1 MSLAVFYS
9 IVITLIGIQ
18 IKSISF
24 LLRSINEM
32 LCLVLVVMSKAF
44 AATTGQRKRCRVK
57 QVLFDHLYS
66 MIGILND
73 LECDIKTTLQT
84 PDCVWWDLIHEY
96 NRKTFP
102 LFKKHVTKQDKHAQ
116 STSIAHVEKFS
127 SFTFVLCQNSRSRKY
142 DTHAIVRQKAFWRVW
157 RICLLITNNT
167 KTLKIHYMVDFTF
180 VSCFLVLSITL
191 PLMLLNYEMTLII
204 EFVVLFGLHLLCNDI
219 YSNVH
224 YIVPILYIIFKI
236 LQIFQ
241 IFKPGNSKSYK
252 MVDEISRWKSKIKIP
267 MWIWGRCISCTTYC
281 FCLLN
286 WTSTYCVVPLIEFQR

>member
-1 MSLAVFYS
+1 M
-9 IVITLIGIQ
+9 
-18 IKSISF
+18 
-24 LLRSINEM
+24 
-32 LCLVLVVMSKAF
+32 LVVMSKTF

-142 DTHAIVRQKAFWRVW
+142 DTHAIVRQKALWRVW
-157 RICLLITNNT
+157 RICLLITNNI

-191 PLMLLNYEMTLII
+191 PLTSFNYEMTLII
-204 EFVVLFGLHLLCNDI
+204 EFFVVHGLHLFCNDI
-219 YSNVH
+219 HPNVH
-224 YIVPILYIIFKI
+224 QIVSIVYIIFKI
-236 LQIFQ
+236 SSQQ
-241 IFKPGNSKSYK
+241 FK
-252 MVDEISRWKSKIKIP
+252 II
-267 MWIWGRCISCTTYC
+267 
-281 FCLLN
+281 
-286 WTSTYCVVPLIEFQR
+286 